1 MLKYGKKTNVFQKY
15 IIGNIYCLPSYIG
28 EDLTRFT
35 DQYIN
40 LLNLLR
46 TRSKFVYL
54 CGDYNIDILK
64 ICSNNLYNTFYE
76 NVMSCSFVPKIT
88 LPTRICDTTSTLIDN
103 IYTNVLDKSHTSG
116 ILVRPLSDHQM
127 YFCVMNENYIKPTTN
142 QNYIEVEVLSEE
154 NIERFQ
160 EEIADL
166 EIHNKLHETLDRDPN
181 YNYEIVST
189 LLQNAK
195 SKHIPKRVK
204 KFNKRR
210 HKKKRWMT
218 DEFLAQVLKK
228 NNLYVEWKTTPNTH
242 PDYEKVKLNFKGY
255 KKIVSKGIEKAKKKN
270 IMIEFL

>member
-1 MLKYGKKTNVFQKY
+1 MTG
-15 IIGNIYCLPSYIG
+15 
-28 EDLTRFT
+28 FT
-35 DQYIN
+35 DEYIN
-40 LLNLLR
+40 ILNLLR

-64 ICSNNLYNTFYE
+64 ICSNNHYNTFYE

-88 LPTRICDTTSTLIDN
+88 LPTRICNTTSTLIDN
-103 IYTNVLDKSHTSG
+103 IYTNVLDKSHTTG

-142 QNYIEVEVLSEE
+142 QKYIVVEVLNEE
-154 NIERFQ
+154 NIERFRK
-160 EEIADL
+160 EIADL
-166 EIHNKLHETLDRDPN
+166 EIHNKLDETLDRDPN

-210 HKKKRWMT
+210 HKKERWMT
-218 DEFLAQVLKK
+218 DELLAQVLKK
-228 NNLYVEWKTTPNTH
+228 DNMYVDWKTTPNTH

-255 KKIVSKGIEKAKKKN
+255 EKIVSKGMEKAKN
-270 IMIEFL
+270 IIL